1 MRTLAVLIFS
11 SLICFGSNCFGQ
23 EVKNLHLFNKPKDE
37 SFLSKT
43 GSTLTSSAKNLTF
56 SDLSIHQDSTDECDI
71 NLDNAIFLKD
81 VRIIDAGDSLFTI
94 TKKEID
100 REFEISQLK
109 SIKFINHG
117 FSKGLIY
124 GVLGST
130 VFWGVLG
137 LANRGGPV
145 WFLIGFA
152 IGLPTGLI
160 TGAITEFATQD
171 DLYEFGNTDTS
182 IKAKRLKYIMQKHLK

>member
-23 EVKNLHLFNKPKDE
+23 EVKNLHMFKKTKDE
-37 SFLSKT
+37 LFLYKSSSKN
-43 GSTLTSSAKNLTF
+43 AIF
-56 SDLSIHQDSTDECDI
+56 PDLSFHQDSTDECDI
-71 NLDNAIFLKD
+71 NLDNAIYLKD

-100 REFEISQLK
+100 RKFEISQLK

-130 VFWGVLG
+130 AFWGVLV

-145 WFLIGFA
+145 GFLIGFA
-152 IGLPTGLI
+152 LGLPTGLI

-171 DLYEFGNTDTS
+171 DLYEFGNTNTS
-182 IKAKRLKYIMQKHLK
+182 TKAKRLKYIIQKHK